1 MPHKSVKFYLDALD
15 VKLELTGQE
24 AYLECVKYLT
34 RMHSLYV
41 SMQSEHEWHDLV
53 KSIRK
58 ALSRHR
64 PLLEMLTKMEERI
77 QRGETEPEA

>member
-1 MPHKSVKFYLDALD
+1 MPNKSLEFYVDALK
-15 VKLELTGQE
+15 VKLELTGRE
-24 AYLECVKYLT
+24 AYQECVKYLT

-41 SMQSEHEWHDLV
+41 SIQSEHEWHDLV

-58 ALSRHR
+58 AFPRRR